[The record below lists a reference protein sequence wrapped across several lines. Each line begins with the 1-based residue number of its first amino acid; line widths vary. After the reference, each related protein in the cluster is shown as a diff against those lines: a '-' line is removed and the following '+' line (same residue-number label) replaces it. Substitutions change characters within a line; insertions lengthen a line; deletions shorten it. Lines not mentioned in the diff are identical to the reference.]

1 MEHTQSQIADE
12 VRRIYSHLDDTTEV
26 EPSLSNSLTNGKVQA
41 NGLTYTQLSEQLKR
55 AESALRESQ
64 ERLQLV
70 MQGSRDGFWDWN
82 ILTNECYVSDRWKE
96 LRGYSSNE
104 QIEDPISVWSN
115 GIHPDDR
122 DRVIRAFHTHLEQK
136 SALFNEEYR
145 IQRKDKTYIWV
156 LDRGQTLWNES
167 GQATRI
173 AGSQTDITYLKN
185 SEEAVR
191 HSELVYRMLADTMPQ
206 MFWITRPDGYHE
218 YFNQRWYD
226 YTGTQ
231 PGQTDG
237 ESWQDILHPDDVEKT
252 AEVWRESLQ
261 TGKPYDIE
269 YRFRRASDGEYRWH
283 IGRALPLRDENG
295 LVLKWFGSCTDIHDQ
310 KLAIEERAEA
320 LERERA
326 ARMEQE
332 KANRI
337 KDEFLAVLSHELR
350 SPLNPILGW
359 IRLLRTRKLD
369 GERFDQA
376 LETIERNA
384 KLQAQLIEDLLNVS
398 RILRGKLTLTFAPV
412 NLVTAIEA
420 TIDTVRLPAQTK
432 QIQIQK
438 QFPPIPIKVSGDFNR
453 IQQVIWN
460 LLSNALK
467 FTPEG
472 GKISVE
478 LTTDQADSNSDHS
491 CVAKITVR
499 DNGKGIA
506 PDFLP
511 HVFDQFRQADSST
524 TRQFGGLGL
533 GLSIVRHIVEMHN
546 GTITVDSAG
555 ENQGST
561 FTVSLPLAQSAGS
574 FSLSSSS
581 SPIPHYP
588 LSDLKILVVD
598 DETDSRQL
606 LSFLLEQYGATV
618 TAAESAQAALDQIAQ
633 SCPDVLVSDLGMP
646 EMDGYALIRK
656 LRSEGRSVDAIAKQA
671 CLPAIAVTGYA
682 RDEDREAALKAG
694 FQAHVTKP
702 IEPTELVKTIV
713 AIVKN

>member
-26 EPSLSNSLTNGKVQA
+26 EPSLSNSLTSEKVQA
-41 NGLTYTQLSEQLKR
+41 NGLTCTQLSEQLKK

-96 LRGYSSNE
+96 LQGHASNE

-115 GIHPDDR
+115 SIHPDDR
-122 DRVIRAFHTHLEQK
+122 DRVIRAFYAHLEQK
-136 SALFNEEYR
+136 SAVFNEEYR
-145 IQRKDKTYIWV
+145 IQRKDKTYVWV
-156 LDRGQTLWNES
+156 LDRGQALWNES
-167 GQATRI
+167 GQATRV

-191 HSELVYRMLADTMPQ
+191 YSELVYRMLADTMPQ

-218 YFNQRWYD
+218 YYNQRWYD

-237 ESWQDILHPDDVEKT
+237 EGWQNILHPDDVEKT
-252 AEVWRESLQ
+252 SEVWQESLQ

-384 KLQAQLIEDLLNVS
+384 KLQAQLIEDLLDVS
-398 RILRGKLTLTFAPV
+398 RILRGKLTLAFAPV
-412 NLVTAIEA
+412 NLATAIEA
-420 TIDTVRLPAQTK
+420 AIDTVRLPAQTK

-472 GKISVE
+472 GKIRVE
-478 LTTDQADSNSDHS
+478 LTTDRADSNSDHS

-555 ENQGST
+555 ENQGSA
-561 FTVSLPLAQSAGS
+561 FTVSLPLSQSAAS
-574 FSLSSSS
+574 SSLSASS

-588 LSDLKILVVD
+588 LSNLKILVVD
-598 DETDSRQL
+598 DEADSRQL
-606 LSFLLEQYGATV
+606 ISFLLEQYGAMV
-618 TAAESAQAALDQIAQ
+618 TSAESAQEALSQIAR
-633 SCPDVLVSDLGMP
+633 SRPDVLVSDLGMP
-646 EMDGYALIRK
+646 EMDGYALMRK
-656 LRSEGRSVDAIAKQA
+656 LRAEGQTMS
-671 CLPAIAVTGYA
+671 AIAVTGYA

-702 IEPTELVKTIV
+702 IEPTELVKTIL
-713 AIVKN
+713 AIVNK